1 VAYGAPLAVVVAL
14 LAAHGRGASTR
25 DAAGRMPL
33 HYGAE
38 AGAPL
43 PVVSALLAAHPGAAG
58 EKDLQGKLPVRL
70 ALEKR
75 VAEDVVAALLDAA
88 EALYRPQAATR

>member
-1 VAYGAPLAVVVAL
+1 
-14 LAAHGRGASTR
+14 
-25 DAAGRMPL
+25 MPL